1 MHTGS
6 EFNTVETPRYYA
18 CRGWVLFCFIS
29 LILLSSIASAF
40 NFDNVLAWSVGI
52 LYVIY
57 DTWLLSYVA
66 WKTRRLTN
74 NPVALNNQH
83 GNKTSQNITHEN
95 TVDTLGVLVPVYNES
110 NVIIAT
116 IEKLL
121 EQDSKPKKII
131 IVNDGSTDDTL
142 DKISQHY
149 VFIHR
154 QHGKNRQLIQS
165 QQYQNLYLFN
175 KENSGKADSLNQAM
189 AYLDCDLVVTVDADT
204 LLESNAISEASRAFS
219 NNINLVAACGI
230 LKPVTSGNIFSRIF
244 GGLQY
249 FEYLRAFLSR
259 AAWSQS
265 NALLLVSGAFSVYK
279 RKALVVVGGY
289 DPNSLVED
297 YELIHRMHKHSC
309 EHSLDWQISVI
320 ENARATT
327 DAPSNVLTFIQ
338 QRKRWFAGFL
348 KTQFKYRHMIG
359 NRQYKYVGRFMLP
372 IKTFDTLQPIFGLI
386 ALFLLINFL
395 HTDVEIAL
403 HVIFIILIKLLI
415 DYCFH
420 FWSLAKYH
428 TWLGQ
433 NIPRHRWWQAT
444 LCCLADP
451 FFFQPLRHIS
461 ALIGWSMILTNKVS
475 WEPIRMTPTTK
486 TDPNRE

>member
-1 MHTGS
+1 
-6 EFNTVETPRYYA
+6 
-18 CRGWVLFCFIS
+18 
-29 LILLSSIASAF
+29 
-40 NFDNVLAWSVGI
+40 
-52 LYVIY
+52 
-57 DTWLLSYVA
+57 
-66 WKTRRLTN
+66 
-74 NPVALNNQH
+74 
-83 GNKTSQNITHEN
+83 
-95 TVDTLGVLVPVYNES
+95 
-110 NVIIAT
+110 
-116 IEKLL
+116 
-121 EQDSKPKKII
+121 
-131 IVNDGSTDDTL
+131 
-142 DKISQHY
+142 
-149 VFIHR
+149 
-154 QHGKNRQLIQS
+154 
-165 QQYQNLYLFN
+165 
-175 KENSGKADSLNQAM
+175 
-189 AYLDCDLVVTVDADT
+189 
-204 LLESNAISEASRAFS
+204 
-219 NNINLVAACGI
+219 
-230 LKPVTSGNIFSRIF
+230 
-244 GGLQY
+244 
-249 FEYLRAFLSR
+249 
-259 AAWSQS
+259 
-265 NALLLVSGAFSVYK
+265 
-279 RKALVVVGGY
+279 
-289 DPNSLVED
+289 
-297 YELIHRMHKHSC
+297 MHKHSC

-320 ENARATT
+320 EKARATT
-327 DAPSNVLTFIQ
+327 DAPSSVLTFIQ

-433 NIPRHRWWQAT
+433 TIPRHRWWQAS